1 MKTSKKLALPK
12 LENEYLEN
20 ILRQLVNQYNSIQ
33 IFFTRQES
41 AAFSYLIIHLE
52 KNTDAQKLQQ
62 QKWIK
67 KARNRYQMEVCII
80 YSAKL
85 HHRFDLGHPFI
96 ERYCQPSALIYQTEE
111 SQEDLIITRN
121 WKKYK
126 KRFKLFQGHFY
137 NDHDSHQSHI
147 QNLIAEDASNSVFT
161 SYARLIEYDLEYL
174 EELYLGNS
182 FKSLCLEERIDN
194 LTNYIPEIQKYF
206 VKNSPGKYFL
216 TDLFTKAK
224 EAAADDI
231 SIYENEMFE
240 AVGIAEQNLF
250 LLAEERLDELKK
262 GLKKRPLENH
272 KVSHQMDIKPKNQTL
287 NTAVETIAN
296 TIEVEQIYLYHQMTY
311 AEKTTYYLML
321 IANGGTNEKLR
332 AITHLLKSKITKND
346 EVVLISHSR
355 KWIQENLYRYQSFFA
370 TIIQDN
376 YLIHSSSPYH
386 PELHWKHN
394 DNPYHGDLYF
404 YYKPTKDIALQ
415 FFTIANNPKENYQGL
430 DYLFSLFFLSFCRTY
445 IFVKTYYLPN
455 DLSSQALWQL
465 GLYADPS
472 LQKYNYWLEQFWT
485 DCFPYLNKHRV
496 LHHQLSKLNKEEV
509 NQMNNIVEKLIEEL
523 DILVINGGLLL
534 NYKEEQAKN

>member
-96 ERYCQPSALIYQTEE
+96 ERYCQPSALIYQTKE
-111 SQEDLIITRN
+111 SQEALIITRN

-126 KRFKLFQGHFY
+126 KRFKLFQGRFY

-182 FKSLCLEERIDN
+182 FKSLCLEERINN

-332 AITHLLKSKITKND
+332 AITHLLKSKIAKND
-346 EVVLISHSR
+346 EFVLISHSR

-376 YLIHSSSPYH
+376 YLIHSSNPYH

-404 YYKPTKDIALQ
+404 YYKPTKNIALQ

-430 DYLFSLFFLSFCRTY
+430 DYLFSLFFLSFCKTY

-534 NYKEEQAKN
+534 NYKEEQATN